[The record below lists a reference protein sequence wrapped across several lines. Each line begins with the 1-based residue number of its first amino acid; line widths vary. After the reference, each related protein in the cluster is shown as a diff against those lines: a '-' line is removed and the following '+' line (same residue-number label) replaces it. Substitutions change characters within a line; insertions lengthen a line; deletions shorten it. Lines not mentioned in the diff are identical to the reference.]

1 MEPEIKRNVI
11 YNNVSLGRYQSRDDT
26 IMYFSKAL
34 FTCLLVLFIVILLLL
49 LIRQIAFQQ
58 IFALSSTGSPVF
70 GRQTIIDDSDDWLDV
85 WRGKHTEDGS
95 DFTDIEA
102 ANYYSDGRVL
112 NATLWLPS
120 FKETPALDK
129 RVNYGMYIDS
139 DLNNQ
144 TGINGIDYKVEIQ
157 WDNIT
162 KTWTRVFEEWSTNG
176 KSRVLSNET
185 NYQKFYGKGGDYV
198 LLQADLADMLSPSRY
213 KVLFYAEEVK
223 GLKWIMDSPKWI
235 YIPPPDFV
243 VLTFPRSVELRA
255 GEQKNVEVQLNSTN
269 GFNPFFHLSA
279 TSSAYASQ
287 QEEEQHEDVT
297 LTFEFD
303 ESRIPSYGV
312 ATTPLTVTASG
323 DATISPHTSFIFAN
337 FTFPSEEFFIKPIGS
352 SEGTKIES
360 ENIIVPY
367 SLAINVNEALTPI
380 DQVSE
385 FWAKLGGL
393 INFLYLIGGAA
404 ATWLFTTYI
413 KKRKSKNDINS
424 SSVQRE

>member
-1 MEPEIKRNVI
+1 MSSQEDGIM
-11 YNNVSLGRYQSRDDT
+11 
-26 IMYFSKAL
+26 MYFPKAL
-34 FTCLLVLFIVILLLL
+34 FITILVSIIAILLFL
-49 LIRQIAFQQ
+49 LIKPIVFQQ
-58 IFALSSTGSPVF
+58 VFASSSSGSPVF
-70 GRQTIIDDSDDWLDV
+70 GRQTIIDDSADWLDV
-85 WRGKHTEDGS
+85 WRGRHTENGS

-120 FKETPALDK
+120 FRETPALDK
-129 RVNYGMYIDS
+129 RVNYGMYMDS

-157 WDNIT
+157 WDNKT

-176 KSRVLSNET
+176 KSRVLRNET
-185 NYQKFYGKGGDYV
+185 NYQGFYGKEGDYV

-213 KVLFYAEEVK
+213 KVLFYAEEIK
-223 GLKWIMDSPKWI
+223 GLNWIMDSPKWI
-235 YIPPPDFV
+235 YIPPPEFV
-243 VLTFPRSVELRA
+243 VLTFPRSVDLRA

-269 GFNPFFHLSA
+269 GFNPSFHLFTTGSA
-279 TSSAYASQ
+279 DASLQ
-287 QEEEQHEDVT
+287 GEKEQHEDVT

-312 ATTPLTVTASG
+312 ATTPLIVTASG
-323 DATISPHTSFIFAN
+323 DATISPRTSFIFAN
-337 FTFPSEEFFIKPIGS
+337 FTFPSEEFFVKPIGS

-360 ENIIVPY
+360 ENKIVPY

-380 DQVSE
+380 DQLSE
-385 FWAKLGGL
+385 FWGKLGNL
-393 INFLYLIGGAA
+393 INFVYLVGGAA

-413 KKRKSKNDINS
+413 RKKKKINDTNS
-424 SSVQRE
+424 STVQRE